1 MSKNAC
7 PGDVLV
13 LEVMRQIRKELGNG
27 GKEESL
33 RSQKPKKTYEKS
45 RGYTHKDTLR
55 SQI

>member
-1 MSKNAC
+1 MLVQ
-7 PGDVLV
+7 DVLA

-45 RGYTHKDTLR
+45 GGYTHKDTLGA
-55 SQI
+55 QT